1 MHTIIEYKTGV
12 KTKVNMSHENAVNMV
27 KANLRTTK
35 VETTVKVNN
44 TFVSLNSKGEIEV
57 YN

>member
-12 KTKVNMSHENAVNMV
+12 KTKVNMNHADALSMV
-27 KANLRTTK
+27 KANLRTAN
-35 VETTVKVNN
+35 VATTVKVNN